1 MIHSFLSCEE
11 PKRRRYRRYQTPLE
25 TLLSLPQPQQYFRP
39 GLTLATLQ
47 RIAGL
52 MSDTE
57 AARRMQKAKHKLFE
71 QLRKT
76 G

>member
-1 MIHSFLSCEE
+1 MVPQTVAQVPIQSFPIQDE
-11 PKRRRYRRYQTPLE
+11 PEGGACFQHKYL
-25 TLLSLPQPQQYFRP
+25 RP
-39 GLTLATLQ
+39 GLTVATLE

-57 AARRMQKAKHKLFE
+57 AARRMQQAKHKLFE

-76 G
+76 A

>member
-1 MIHSFLSCEE
+1 VE
-11 PKRRRYRRYQTPLE
+11 PA
-25 TLLSLPQPQQYFRP
+25 QPQQYLRP

-57 AARRMQKAKHKLFE
+57 AARRMQKASTSSMSNCVRQREENNPNSLLLNAKQMRF
-71 QLRKT
+71 LRR
-76 G
+76 

>member
-1 MIHSFLSCEE
+1 MIEAQIG
-11 PKRRRYRRYQTPLE
+11 PIVPYRGTCPR
-25 TLLSLPQPQQYFRP
+25 PQQYSRL

-57 AARRMQKAKHKLFE
+57 AARRMQKAKHKLYE

-76 G
+76 A

>member
-1 MIHSFLSCEE
+1 MQDE
-11 PKRRRYRRYQTPLE
+11 PEGGACFQHKYL
-25 TLLSLPQPQQYFRP
+25 RP
-39 GLTLATLQ
+39 GLTVATLE

-57 AARRMQKAKHKLFE
+57 AARRMQQAKHKLFE

-76 G
+76 A

>member
-1 MIHSFLSCEE
+1 
-11 PKRRRYRRYQTPLE
+11 
-25 TLLSLPQPQQYFRP
+25 LSLPQPQQYLRP

-57 AARRMQKAKHKLFE
+57 AARRMQQAKHRLLD

-76 G
+76 A